1 MGVGIPGGPK
11 PAKHHNQRRLLM
23 KINIK
28 TIIEDMDT
36 FVTGWR
42 KYAADKKLSDLSLES
57 VETDIKDLVDHEKGM
72 KLMKQDYRGMI
83 APRTSKAMCL
93 RDKRRRLVA
102 AVKADPE
109 LGENSAFWR
118 SLGFKTLEE
127 QRGSRSSE
135 GNNGTSENANDN
147 PATNGS
153 NENLD
158 TDET

>member
-1 MGVGIPGGPK
+1 MGAVIPGGPK

-147 PATNGS
+147 PVTNGS

>member
-1 MGVGIPGGPK
+1 
-11 PAKHHNQRRLLM
+11 M

-93 RDKRRRLVA
+93 RNKRRRLVG

-147 PATNGS
+147 PVTNGS

>member
-1 MGVGIPGGPK
+1 
-11 PAKHHNQRRLLM
+11 M

-72 KLMKQDYRGMI
+72 KLMKQDYRGRI

-102 AVKADPE
+102 AVKADSE

-135 GNNGTSENANDN
+135 GNNGTSENADEN

>member
-1 MGVGIPGGPK
+1 MGTGIPGGPK
-11 PAKHHNQRRLLM
+11 PAKHHNQRRLQM

-57 VETDIKDLVDHEKGM
+57 VETDIKDLVDHEKDM

-135 GNNGTSENANDN
+135 GNNGISENANEN

>member
-1 MGVGIPGGPK
+1 
-11 PAKHHNQRRLLM
+11 M

-127 QRGSRSSE
+127 QRGSRNSE

>member
-1 MGVGIPGGPK
+1 
-11 PAKHHNQRRLLM
+11 M

-28 TIIEDMDT
+28 IIIEDMDT

>member
-1 MGVGIPGGPK
+1 
-11 PAKHHNQRRLLM
+11 M
-23 KINIK
+23 KIHIK
-28 TIIEDMDT
+28 KIIEELET
-36 FVTGWR
+36 FVSGWR
-42 KYAADKKLSDLSLES
+42 KYAANKPLSNLSLES
-57 VETDIKDLVDHEKGM
+57 VEADIKDLVDHEKDM
-72 KLMKQDYRGMI
+72 KLMKQDYRGKI

-102 AVKADPE
+102 AVKADSE

-127 QRGSRSSE
+127 QRGSRSTE
-135 GNNGTSENANDN
+135 GNDGTSESTDEQ
-147 PATNGS
+147 PTTNGS

>member
-1 MGVGIPGGPK
+1 
-11 PAKHHNQRRLLM
+11 M

-28 TIIEDMDT
+28 SIIENMKT

-147 PATNGS
+147 PVTNGS

>member
-1 MGVGIPGGPK
+1 
-11 PAKHHNQRRLLM
+11 M
-23 KINIK
+23 KIHIK
-28 TIIEDMDT
+28 KIIEELET
-36 FVTGWR
+36 FVSGWR
-42 KYAADKKLSDLSLES
+42 KYAANKPLSNLSLES
-57 VETDIKDLVDHEKGM
+57 VEADIKDLVDHEKGM
-72 KLMKQDYRGMI
+72 KLMKQDYRGRI

-135 GNNGTSENANDN
+135 GNNGTSDNADEQ
-147 PATNGS
+147 PTPNGS
-153 NENLD
+153 NEYLD